1 MVFPWFFCQR
11 PGQNARQRPEP
22 RAALGRLRPSVG
34 RLAAD
39 GARPSRGK
47 PRPTERTYWLVV
59 WNMNFIFPNSW
70 DDDPIWLIFLET
82 CWNHQPDIRYWLI
95 YRCFIAVL
103 STKISHIDVLYRCW
117 FLTLVELFEDV
128 SSTKVSSTKVSWV
141 NDLGK
146 FDHGLTVLPKPGIL
160 VSKGSY
166 PNGRTIQVSEISRP
180 YPIYIDV
187 L

>member
-1 MVFPWFFCQR
+1 M
-11 PGQNARQRPEP
+11 
-22 RAALGRLRPSVG
+22 
-34 RLAAD
+34 
-39 GARPSRGK
+39 
-47 PRPTERTYWLVV
+47 
-59 WNMNFIFPNSW
+59 
-70 DDDPIWLIFLET
+70 
-82 CWNHQPDIRYWLI
+82 
-95 YRCFIAVL
+95 
-103 STKISHIDVLYRCW
+103 
-117 FLTLVELFEDV
+117 FEDV